1 MKGKSVSGKLKIL
14 SLKKTIIPYLGISPA
29 MIFLFLFVLYPMV
42 NLVYLSF
49 FDYSLVGQK
58 EFIGLDN
65 YKALFFY
72 QKDFLITLKNTAVY
86 TAAVVFFLILFA
98 VLFAVWFQKDTG
110 INHFAQKAV
119 FTPYLVAMISCG
131 LIWSWIMDTKGLLN
145 AVMQFFQLPGLRWLN
160 SSDTAMLSIVIVSVW
175 RSIGYYMLIVIGSL
189 KAIPAE
195 IYEAAELD
203 NTGPFRK
210 FFRITLPLLSPQL
223 LFLLVTITINSFKV
237 FDTVR
242 IMTAGGPGNSTDV
255 ITYYIFRYAFEN
267 FKYGQAAAAGT
278 VLMIVL
284 LILTLVYFKVGAKR
298 IHYQ

>member
-1 MKGKSVSGKLKIL
+1 MKSASAPGKVKLL
-14 SLKKTIIPYLGISPA
+14 SLKKTVTPYIGVLPA
-29 MIFLFLFVLYPMV
+29 MTFLVLFILYPMI

-49 FDYSLVGQK
+49 FDYSLLGQK
-58 EFIGLDN
+58 TFIGLDN
-65 YKALFFY
+65 YRALFLY
-72 QKDFLITLKNTAVY
+72 QKDFLITLRNTAVY
-86 TAAVVFFLILFA
+86 TASVVFFLILFA
-98 VLFAVWFQKDTG
+98 VLFAVWFQKDTRL
-110 INHFAQKAV
+110 NHFAQKAV
-119 FTPYLVAMISCG
+119 FTPHLVAMISCG

-145 AVMQFFQLPGLRWLN
+145 AVMQFFELPGLQWLN
-160 SSDTAMLSIVIVSVW
+160 SSDTALMSIVIVSVW
-175 RSIGYYMLIVIGSL
+175 RSIGYYMLIVIGAL

-242 IMTAGGPGNSTDV
+242 IMTEGGPGNSTDV

-278 VLMIVL
+278 ILMLVL
-284 LILTLVYFKVGAKR
+284 LVLTLVYFKVGAKR
-298 IHYQ
+298 VHYQ